1 MNLEIII
8 TLVGLTV
15 AGTAAILG
23 IWMERDRNK
32 PPRYAYAL
40 SVLILM
46 ATFVSMFQTYQDA
59 KQSEKIEADMARMLQ
74 MLDKIATT
82 SEVEIPELNEF
93 VKTEVATQSRANP
106 AVVQK
111 MAQRMADEGEDPTE
125 ALGSYLPAA
134 DVEKMQRKGELKLKP
149 PTTKL
154 ATTAAPAAAGTGDAA
169 AAGESVTD
177 RKARRRRMMLGG
189 LGGKATAADAAAKE
203 AEKKIAEAKANPAA
217 SAAAPAASASA
228 AAASASGA
236 ASAGEA
242 PRKLGGLSLPAKPA
256 TAPATT
262 AAPAK
267 PKIGGMG
274 R

>member
-111 MAQRMADEGEDPTE
+111 MAQRMADEGDDPTE

-154 ATTAAPAAAGTGDAA
+154 AATAAPAAGTGDAA
-169 AAGESVTD
+169 AGEAPAD
-177 RKARRRRMMLGG
+177 RKARRRRMMF
-189 LGGKATAADAAAKE
+189 GGKATAADAAAKD
-203 AEKKIAEAKANPAA
+203 AEKKVAEAKTADPAG
-217 SAAAPAASASA
+217 SAAVPAASASA
-228 AAASASGA
+228 AASAAGS
-236 ASAGEA
+236 ASAGPA
-242 PRKLGGLSLPAKPA
+242 RRLGGLSLPAKPGDA
-256 TAPATT
+256 TKPAAT
-262 AAPAK
+262 AAPATK